1 MSTPAYKKRQR
12 LQAQA
17 DEKRQRDFEKKY
29 GLFSK
34 PVKSKKKDFTPYE
47 PKEAYRRDTPD
58 IPCSN
63 NVGGFAPKKESPKY
77 TGTLIKGIATMHKS
91 NAVPIVNKQEAIDIS
106 NMRRN

>member
-34 PVKSKKKDFTPYE
+34 PVKSKTKDFTLYE
-47 PKEAYRRDTPD
+47 PKEPYRRETPEY
-58 IPCSN
+58 PSCSN
-63 NVGGFAPKKESPKY
+63 NIAGFAPRKESPKY
-77 TGTLIKGIATMHKS
+77 TGTLIKGVATMHKS
-91 NAVPIVNKQEAIDIS
+91 NAVPIISKEQATDIS
-106 NMRRN
+106 QMSN